1 MRAVLLSDKELAAE
15 LKERYVLSWESVRE
29 VPKATI
35 DFGNGEV
42 LTRTLK
48 GNCVFYVC
56 EPDGR
61 VRDILPGVYTPDDF
75 RQELRASE
83 PLAQAAPEDNLAMIG
98 KAVVESPILSSFA
111 LVDSK
116 EKISEMGVR
125 DISSEPHTRAELQAS
140 TTRDLTLRN
149 DSRAS
154 VQVLRPAAKR
164 FLSGQPAQNLKNPS
178 LLTRAL
184 YLEVLGIDLGDPYL
198 GLRERDIPGVD

>member
-1 MRAVLLSDKELAAE
+1 VRAVLLSDKELASE

-42 LTRTLK
+42 ITRTLK

-56 EPDGR
+56 DPDGR

-75 RQELRASE
+75 RKELESSE
-83 PLAQAAPEDNLAMIG
+83 PVAQATPEDNLAMIG
-98 KAVVESPILSSFA
+98 KAAVESPILSSFA

-125 DISSEPHTRAELQAS
+125 DISSEPHSREALLTS
-140 TTRDLTLRN
+140 TNRNLTFQD

-154 VQVLRPAAKR
+154 VQVLRPAAKH
-164 FLSGQPAQNLKNPS
+164 FLAGLTAENLRAPS
-178 LLTRAL
+178 LLTESV
-184 YLEVLGIDLGDPYL
+184 YLKLLGIDLGDPYL
-198 GLRERDIPGVD
+198 GLRERQIPGVE

>member
-1 MRAVLLSDKELAAE
+1 MLLSDVELASE
-15 LKERYVLSWESVRE
+15 LKDQYVLSWESVRK

-42 LTRTLK
+42 ITRTLK

-56 EPDGR
+56 DPDGR
-61 VRDILPGVYTPDDF
+61 VRDILPGVYTPKDF
-75 RQELRASE
+75 RRELKSSG
-83 PLAQAAPEDNLAMIG
+83 PVAQATPEDNLAMIS

-116 EKISEMGVR
+116 EKISQMGVR
-125 DISSEPHTRAELQAS
+125 DISSEPHSREALRTTTKGELTFQDDSQAS
-140 TTRDLTLRN
+140 VR
-149 DSRAS
+149 
-154 VQVLRPAAKR
+154 VLRPAAKR
-164 FLSGQPAQNLKNPS
+164 FLARQSAQRLKAPS
-178 LLTRAL
+178 LLTESL

>member
-1 MRAVLLSDKELAAE
+1 MLLSDKELAAE

-83 PLAQAAPEDNLAMIG
+83 PLAQAAPEDNIAMIG
-98 KAVVESPILSSFA
+98 KAPF
-111 LVDSK
+111 
-116 EKISEMGVR
+116 
-125 DISSEPHTRAELQAS
+125 
-140 TTRDLTLRN
+140 
-149 DSRAS
+149 
-154 VQVLRPAAKR
+154 
-164 FLSGQPAQNLKNPS
+164 S
-178 LLTRAL
+178 LLSLWSIPRKRSLNWVFVTSAASRTHGPNFKL
-184 YLEVLGIDLGDPYL
+184 PPLES
-198 GLRERDIPGVD
+198 

>member
-1 MRAVLLSDKELAAE
+1 MRAVLLSDEELASE
-15 LKERYVLSWESVRE
+15 LKEQYVLSWESVRE
-29 VPKATI
+29 VRRATI

-42 LTRTLK
+42 ITRTLK

-61 VRDILPGVYTPDDF
+61 VRDILPGVYTPKDF
-75 RQELRASE
+75 RRELESSG
-83 PLAQAAPEDNLAMIG
+83 PVAQATPEDNLAMIS

-116 EKISEMGVR
+116 KKISEMGVR
-125 DISSEPHTRAELQAS
+125 DISSEPHSREALRTT
-140 TTRDLTLRN
+140 TTRDLTFQD

-164 FLSGQPAQNLKNPS
+164 FLTGQTLENLRTPS
-178 LLTRAL
+178 LLTKRV

>member
-1 MRAVLLSDKELAAE
+1 MRAVLLSDEELASE
-15 LKERYVLSWESVRE
+15 LKEQYVLSWESVRE
-29 VPKATI
+29 VPRATI

-42 LTRTLK
+42 ITRTLK

-61 VRDILPGVYTPDDF
+61 VRDILPGVYTPKDF
-75 RQELRASE
+75 RRELESSG
-83 PLAQAAPEDNLAMIG
+83 PVAQATPEDNLAMIS

-116 EKISEMGVR
+116 KKITEMGVR
-125 DISSEPHTRAELQAS
+125 DISSEPHSREALRTT
-140 TTRDLTLRN
+140 TTRDLTFQD

-164 FLSGQPAQNLKNPS
+164 FLTGQTVENLRTPS
-178 LLTRAL
+178 LLTKRV